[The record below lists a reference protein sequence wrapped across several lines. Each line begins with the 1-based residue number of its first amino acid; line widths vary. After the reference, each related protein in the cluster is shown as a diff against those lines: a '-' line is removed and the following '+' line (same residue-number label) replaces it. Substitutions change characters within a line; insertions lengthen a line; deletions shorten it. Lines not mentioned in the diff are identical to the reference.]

1 VEGCQASLER
11 EFVPSCK
18 ASQQQTFSGKNDP
31 SDDEDDVS
39 YWYRFGELYPN
50 LLNAISSKLPDGAKN
65 ESESSSLDSQSST
78 LVAVRSDSAFWI
90 KTAKKRKSIDIYET
104 AARKNE
110 KIQAKRLQI

>member
-1 VEGCQASLER
+1 L
-11 EFVPSCK
+11 
-18 ASQQQTFSGKNDP
+18 SGKNDP
-31 SDDEDDVS
+31 SDDEDDVINAVLSSYVS

-104 AARKNE
+104 AARKNK